1 MGWKFANGANTSN
14 NAEEGSPDSQ
24 ILPTLFYIVTL
35 TEVAG
40 ALFFMLG
47 FEKLGIDLL
56 IYYLL
61 FTGVCHV
68 HFWDTSKNKE
78 ANSMYT
84 LAFTQILT
92 VLGLLL
98 YARESLA
105 RTSYKELNWE
115 KEVEEEEKEETP
127 QVPTKKK
134 KTNRKTKSQVAT
146 LERIRSRIDTID
158 FGKFRFYPNK
168 IIFNFH

>member
-1 MGWKFANGANTSN
+1 
-14 NAEEGSPDSQ
+14 
-24 ILPTLFYIVTL
+24 
-35 TEVAG
+35 
-40 ALFFMLG
+40 
-47 FEKLGIDLL
+47 
-56 IYYLL
+56 
-61 FTGVCHV
+61 
-68 HFWDTSKNKE
+68 
-78 ANSMYT
+78 
-84 LAFTQILT
+84 
-92 VLGLLL
+92 LL
-98 YARESLA
+98 YARESLD

-146 LERIRSRIDTID
+146 LERIRSRLDTID